1 MGNVA
6 YANDQILLFPGRRDD
21 CWEMGGKND
30 WTAMWNSDPDYL
42 NKNGK

>member
-30 WTAMWNSDPDYL
+30 WTAAWNSDPDYL